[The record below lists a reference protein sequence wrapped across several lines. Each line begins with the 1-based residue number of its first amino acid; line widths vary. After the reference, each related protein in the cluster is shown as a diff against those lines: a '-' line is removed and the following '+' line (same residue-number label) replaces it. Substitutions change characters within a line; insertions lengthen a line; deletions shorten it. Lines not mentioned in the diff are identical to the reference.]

1 MPLLFASVA
10 VGTVIPS
17 RGSTRPCK
25 PSFAVFA
32 AAVSSG
38 SALTA
43 ASAAAFVSSALAFN
57 ALRLASSSGLMMPS
71 LLALSNASFAALS
84 AASAAS
90 TFAVASAILL
100 VFTTTSSPGLP
111 ASLTAFATTSEPPF
125 TLSAEIVALPVV
137 GLTVTSGLDD
147 VQLPSEPLV
156 TVAVFGLPASS
167 V

>member
-1 MPLLFASVA
+1 
-10 VGTVIPS
+10 
-17 RGSTRPCK
+17 
-25 PSFAVFA
+25 
-32 AAVSSG
+32 
-38 SALTA
+38 
-43 ASAAAFVSSALAFN
+43 
-57 ALRLASSSGLMMPS
+57 MMPS
-71 LLALSNASFAALS
+71 SFAFAKASFAALS
-84 AASAAS
+84 AASASA
-90 TFAVASAILL
+90 TFAVASVILL

-137 GLTVTSGLDD
+137 GSTVTSGLDD

>member
-1 MPLLFASVA
+1 MLVPSVA
-10 VGTVIPS
+10 P
-17 RGSTRPCK
+17 
-25 PSFAVFA
+25 
-32 AAVSSG
+32 SG

-43 ASAAAFVSSALAFN
+43 SSAAFLASATFSFNAAIASASAWLIRPSLFASAFANASSA
-57 ALRLASSSGLMMPS
+57 
-71 LLALSNASFAALS
+71 SFS
-84 AASAAS
+84 AASAAF
-90 TFAVASAILL
+90 TFSSALAILL

-111 ASLTAFATTSEPPF
+111 ASLTAFATTSEPSF

-137 GLTVTSGLDD
+137 GSTVTSGLDD